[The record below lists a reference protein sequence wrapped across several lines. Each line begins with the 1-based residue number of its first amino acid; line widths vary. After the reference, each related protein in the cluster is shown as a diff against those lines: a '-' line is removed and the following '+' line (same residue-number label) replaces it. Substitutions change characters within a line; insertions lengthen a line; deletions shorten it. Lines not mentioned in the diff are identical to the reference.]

1 MRVAGLAP
9 VQVPTIENVN
19 VTELVPGHMAYRA
32 AMPKPKTQILKTTR
46 SANANSSTKSKK
58 LAKSWKRK
66 QRKRRRRVAN

>member
-32 AMPKPKTQILKTTR
+32 AKSKTQILKTTR